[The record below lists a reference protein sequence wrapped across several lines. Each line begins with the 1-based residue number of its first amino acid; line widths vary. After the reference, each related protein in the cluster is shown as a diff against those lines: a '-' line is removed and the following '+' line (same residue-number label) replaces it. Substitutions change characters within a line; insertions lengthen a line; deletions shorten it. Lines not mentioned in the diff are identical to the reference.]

1 MRHSDVIY
9 QVNAS
14 QAKGGPTVARLARW
28 WLAALFFWLWGLMFC
43 EIAAD
48 GIVKL
53 PQPDQPTWVLLFR
66 YLPLGPVL
74 LALAYSIFHLTR
86 WRPSRG
92 LALRCARIL
101 LIGGIVLVGV
111 ATPKP

>member
-1 MRHSDVIY
+1 MRHSEVIC

-14 QAKGGPTVARLARW
+14 EAKGGPTVGRLARW

-48 GIVKL
+48 GIAKL